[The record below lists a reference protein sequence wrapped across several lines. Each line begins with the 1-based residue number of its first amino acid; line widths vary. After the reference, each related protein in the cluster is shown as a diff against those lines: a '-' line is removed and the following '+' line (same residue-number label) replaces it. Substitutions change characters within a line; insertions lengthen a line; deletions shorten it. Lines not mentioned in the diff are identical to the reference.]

1 MRMSYFSLGNGE
13 RVEGGSGLNRN
24 VACLSNSQGITSSV
38 SVRIEDYT
46 DAQGST
52 LNHKV
57 KSFKS

>member
-1 MRMSYFSLGNGE
+1 MRMPDFSLGVGE
-13 RVEGGSGLNRN
+13 RVEGGSGWNRN
-24 VACLSNSQGITSSV
+24 VACLSDSQGITSSV
-38 SVRIEDYT
+38 LVRIENHT